1 MSRRSKV
8 LSAAEAVALVP
19 DGATLATSGFV
30 GTGHPEELT
39 KALGERFRRDGAPR
53 GLTLVYAAGQGD
65 GKTRGVNHLGQK
77 GLLRRVIGGH
87 WNLAPEV
94 GRLVLAGEVEAYNF
108 PQGVISKIFREIAS
122 GNPAL
127 LSKIGLGTFIDP
139 RLGGGKMNARTTE
152 DLVRVVE
159 MFGEEVLAY
168 KTLPIDVAFIR
179 ATSSDS
185 EGNLSFEREA
195 LTGESLSMAQAA
207 RNSGGLVIA
216 QVESMVDDI
225 GRDPKAIRVPGIFV
239 DVVVVSSPA
248 NHMQTFA
255 EAYNPCYCVQG
266 DLRDA
271 PPPLLEAGPRRIIA
285 ARSIEELR
293 GGEIANLGIGIAEG
307 VAMLAFERNR
317 FDEFVLTVEAGV
329 IGGIPAAGLSFGASL
344 YPRAMI
350 DQPNMFDFYDGGGLD
365 IAFLSMAEVDARGNV
380 NVSKYGGR
388 VSGTGGFVNIAQTA
402 KRVVFLSTF
411 TAGNLETRFED
422 GALRILREG
431 AKRKFVQE
439 VEQITFSAEQA
450 RASRREIL
458 YITERAVFRL
468 VAGGI
473 ELVEVAPG
481 IDVHREVLG
490 QMDFAP
496 SISPDLKIMHA
507 DVFTS

>member
-1 MSRRSKV
+1 MS
-8 LSAAEAVALVP
+8 LVP

-39 KALGERFRRDGAPR
+39 KALEERFCRDGTPQ

-65 GKTRGVNHLGQK
+65 GKSRGVNHLGQK

-87 WNLAPEV
+87 WNLAPAI
-94 GRLVLAGEVEAYNF
+94 GRLVLAGDVEAYNF

-152 DLVRVVE
+152 DLVRVIE
-159 MFGEEVLAY
+159 IFGEEVLAY

-195 LTGESLSMAQAA
+195 LTGEALSMAQAA
-207 RNSGGLVIA
+207 RNSGGMVIA
-216 QVESMVDDI
+216 QVESMVEDI

-239 DVVVVSSPA
+239 DVVVVSSPE

-255 EAYNPCYCVQG
+255 EAFNPDYCVQG
-266 DLRDA
+266 NLQGA
-271 PPPLLEAGPRRIIA
+271 PLPLLEPGPRRIIA
-285 ARSIEELR
+285 ARSMEELR
-293 GGEIANLGIGIAEG
+293 GGEIVNLGIGMAEG
-307 VAMLAFERNR
+307 IAMLALELKRFE
-317 FDEFVLTVEAGV
+317 EFVLTVEAGV
-329 IGGIPAAGLSFGASL
+329 IGGIPAGGLSFGASL

-365 IAFLSMAEVDARGNV
+365 VAFLSMAEVDAQGNV

-388 VSGTGGFVNIAQTA
+388 VAGTGGFVNIAQTA

-411 TAGNLETRFED
+411 TAGNLETRFDD
-422 GALRILREG
+422 GRLRVLHEG
-431 AKRKFVQE
+431 AKRKFVQD
-439 VEQITFSAEQA
+439 VEQITFSAAQA
-450 RASRREIL
+450 RASRREVV

-468 VAGGI
+468 VASGI

-481 IDVHREVLG
+481 IDMHTQVLG
-490 QMDFAP
+490 QMDFTP
-496 SISPDLKIMHA
+496 SISPDLKIMHEE
-507 DVFTS
+507 VFTS